1 MTTDEL
7 IQEMM
12 QHTLAME
19 KLFVQ
24 YLSKVNHN
32 QWLCLSEA
40 IDISGLTADQI
51 RYRAKQGQ
59 IQSEKKGNTI
69 LYLETD
75 LEKFAPR
82 MRAR

>member
-1 MTTDEL
+1 MDTNEL

-19 KLFVQ
+19 KLFIQ

-32 QWLCLSEA
+32 QWLSITEA
-40 IDISGLTADQI
+40 IKASGLTADQI

-59 IQSEKKGNTI
+59 IQCEKKGNTI